1 MKLKLIA
8 LITIILFMGNSIALE
23 NKILFKINNE
33 IVSTIDLFNESKYL
47 TLLNTN
53 LANLEKN
60 KIYEISK
67 NSLIREKI
75 KKIELLKMKLPKLLR
90 LRNLI

>member
-60 KIYEISK
+60 KIYEI
-67 NSLIREKI
+67 
-75 KKIELLKMKLPKLLR
+75 
-90 LRNLI
+90 